1 MTDQQNLSDLLKG
14 NDDYWT
20 NMFKSMKAKPM
31 KLLSPVWKADITL
44 RNGDVVIDVCRMEH
58 SKGDL
63 SYRLERQSFAMPK
76 RLIDKI
82 LKAK

>member
-1 MTDQQNLSDLLKG
+1 MTNQQNLSDLIKG

-31 KLLSPVWKADITL
+31 KLQSPVWKAHITV
-44 RNGDVVIDVCRMEH
+44 RNGEVFIDVCRMEH

-63 SYRLERQSFAMPK
+63 SFRMERQSFAFP
-76 RLIDKI
+76 RRTIAKI